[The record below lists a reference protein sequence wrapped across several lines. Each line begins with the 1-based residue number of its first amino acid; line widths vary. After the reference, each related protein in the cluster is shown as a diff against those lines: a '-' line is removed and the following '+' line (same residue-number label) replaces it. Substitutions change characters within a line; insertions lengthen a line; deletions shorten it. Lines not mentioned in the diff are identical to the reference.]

1 MKRHLTSPLAF
12 GVFTALGILLICVF
26 VNVPM
31 YDAVFNY
38 KRELVD
44 FQAEGKASL
53 RYLLGMDLEQAKM
66 MDLEPTSLQLKP
78 IGYVLFILI
87 HLGLPLLVML
97 RFRFANARK
106 DQQNRD

>member
-26 VNVPM
+26 INVPM

>member
-106 DQQNRD
+106 EQQNRD

>member
-1 MKRHLTSPLAF
+1 MKKHLTSPLAF
-12 GVFTALGILLICVF
+12 GVFTAIGILLVCVF

-38 KRELVD
+38 KRELVS

-53 RYLLGMDLEQAKM
+53 RYLLGLDLEQAKM
-66 MDLEPTSLQLKP
+66 MDIEPSSIALKP
-78 IGYVLFILI
+78 IGYVLLVLI
-87 HLGLPLLVML
+87 HLGLPLLIML

-106 DQQNRD
+106 EQLKN

>member
-1 MKRHLTSPLAF
+1 MKRHLTSPIAF

-38 KRELVD
+38 KRELVN

-66 MDLEPTSLQLKP
+66 MDLEPSSLTLKP
-78 IGYVLFILI
+78 VGYVLFVLI
-87 HLGLPLLVML
+87 HIGLPLLVML

-106 DQQNRD
+106 DQQNRE